1 MYFSSNSSHII
12 SLADSVNDYNKT
24 FPGPSVIPESYKIW
38 ILSKDM
44 RIWDSW
50 IHEKSVAIHCSNE
63 EKKKFRAR

>member
-12 SLADSVNDYNKT
+12 SLADSVNDYSKT

-44 RIWDSW
+44 RI
-50 IHEKSVAIHCSNE
+50 
-63 EKKKFRAR
+63 